1 MAHAQG
7 TEDAALVIIP
17 IQVFHTPHCF
27 FMISLGN
34 HHILWTNGNSYPY
47 VLTCEDQP

>member
-1 MAHAQG
+1 MQPV
-7 TEDAALVIIP
+7 LVINP
-17 IQVFHTPHCF
+17 NQVFHTPHCC